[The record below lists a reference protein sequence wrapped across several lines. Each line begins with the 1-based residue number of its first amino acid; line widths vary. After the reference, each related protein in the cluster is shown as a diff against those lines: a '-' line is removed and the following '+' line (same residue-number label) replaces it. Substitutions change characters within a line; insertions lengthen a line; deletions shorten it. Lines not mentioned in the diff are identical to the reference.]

1 MDLIEHFNF
10 NKSNRLVNYPSYSL
24 KLTKSKK
31 LPYLNNMS
39 KEIYKN
45 SLSNNLL
52 PQIKN
57 SSSLNINK
65 RSFSKKN
72 LSNPDIIQKSTDRI
86 NFNNLPKS
94 SIFHLNNNVI
104 SIKKS
109 FLLNKVKTKFN
120 FRNPHNIHG
129 ENSSSV
135 KSIHNIKNNINEI
148 INKEEKEKP
157 KRENSLIANENQKQ
171 FVKTVN
177 IYFKNNFRNNEN
189 DGDVKGD
196 DNNFKKEENTI
207 HKTKSMFMT
216 GMNFLMPNNNA
227 KNKFQKYNKEKLQ
240 DKEPNSECREKKDNK
255 ESIFSFG
262 YLNFKELLKHIEEN
276 KKKIIDNQN
285 DIENMLLTAKDTRN
299 EIWKCNHCQNE
310 Y

>member
-1 MDLIEHFNF
+1 MDFIENFNI
-10 NKSNRLVNYPSYSL
+10 NKSNRLINYPSYSL

-31 LPYLNNMS
+31 LPYLYNMS

-45 SLSNNLL
+45 SLSNYLL

-65 RSFSKKN
+65 RSFNKKN
-72 LSNPDIIQKSTDRI
+72 FSNPDIIQKSTDRI
-86 NFNNLPKS
+86 NFNDLPKS

-109 FLLNKVKTKFN
+109 FLLGGVKTKFN

-135 KSIHNIKNNINEI
+135 KSTNNIKNNINEI

-157 KRENSLIANENQKQ
+157 KRANSLIANENQKQ

-189 DGDVKGD
+189 NGDVEVD
-196 DNNFKKEENTI
+196 DNNFKKRENTI

-216 GMNFLMPNNNA
+216 GMNFLMPNNNT
-227 KNKFQKYNKEKLQ
+227 KNKFQKYNKEKLL
-240 DKEPNSECREKKDNK
+240 DRESNSESREKKVNK

-276 KKKIIDNQN
+276 KKRIIDNQN
-285 DIENMLLTAKDTRN
+285 DIEDMILTAKDTRN
-299 EIWKCNHCQNE
+299 EIWKCNHCQK
-310 Y
+310 

>member
-10 NKSNRLVNYPSYSL
+10 NKSNRLINYPSYSL

-109 FLLNKVKTKFN
+109 FLLGGVKTKFN

-189 DGDVKGD
+189 NDDVEVD
-196 DNNFKKEENTI
+196 DNNFKKRENTI

-216 GMNFLMPNNNA
+216 GMNFLMPNNNT